1 MASETSAQSVQA
13 QFEAANEQFNALQ
26 RELST
31 FITARQQLEAQL
43 QENKIV
49 QEVCESNRS
58 NGNVFSNA
66 RNFHSCLMTQKYTS

>member
-49 QEVCESNRS
+49 QEVCEFQPVRMETC
-58 NGNVFSNA
+58 F
-66 RNFHSCLMTQKYTS
+66 LMPGIFTAV